1 MFVLQRRNT
10 ENLIFKFQRQL
21 YFGVQCHEIFII
33 VWILELQLLKE
44 LSSSLCSLKIKASVA
59 P

>member
-10 ENLIFKFQRQL
+10 ENLIFKFQQL